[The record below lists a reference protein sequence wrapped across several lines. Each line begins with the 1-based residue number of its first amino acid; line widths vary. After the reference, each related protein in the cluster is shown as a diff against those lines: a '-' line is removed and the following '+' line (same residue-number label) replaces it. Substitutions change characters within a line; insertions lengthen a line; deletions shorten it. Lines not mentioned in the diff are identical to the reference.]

1 MAAGPFDLRPEVLG
15 ALPIIDHFLTRLG
28 ADALIEDYVG
38 FDGRARLDPARALGV
53 VLRALCLSHQPV
65 YALGEWAAQF
75 DPDLL
80 GLEPDEVEALN
91 DDRVGRSLARLFD
104 ADRASLL
111 TALVVG
117 MICAFGIDCSQLH
130 NDSTTITFAGAYRA
144 ANGRTRGGKAT
155 AVLARGH
162 NKDHRP
168 DLKQLLWVLTVSSDG
183 AVPLAHRVEAGNT
196 ADDVTH
202 IPTWDTLVDLVGRA
216 DFLYVADAKLC
227 NRAAMDHIDAAHG
240 RFLTVMPRSRA
251 EDGEFR
257 RWIADHEPDWAE
269 LRRCPGRRK
278 ADPDQC
284 WWGFEWPRPS
294 GEGYR
299 ICWIRSSTKLA
310 NDAQAR
316 DDRIRRAS
324 KELEALAAR
333 LASPRSRHRDKVAVE
348 AEAAAI
354 LEATSTAGLIRIS
367 VTSVQEER
375 MRQEGTGRPGPD
387 TRYRKLTRVRLGLSF
402 CVDADALK
410 AVAASDGCFALIT
423 NDKTMTPAALLGAY
437 KYQPHLERRHADL
450 KGPMEVAPV
459 FLKDPVRI
467 EGLLCLEFV
476 AQLTRALIEREIR
489 SAMAKADIT
498 HLALYPED
506 RACSAPSATRIF
518 QLFSGLT
525 RNHLLH
531 NGRVVQVFPPKLS
544 PLQRQVLD
552 LLGIPASAYAD

>member
-1 MAAGPFDLRPEVLG
+1 L
-15 ALPIIDHFLTRLG
+15 
-28 ADALIEDYVG
+28 
-38 FDGRARLDPARALGV
+38 
-53 VLRALCLSHQPV
+53 Q
-65 YALGEWAAQF
+65 
-75 DPDLL
+75 
-80 GLEPDEVEALN
+80 
-91 DDRVGRSLARLFD
+91 
-104 ADRASLL
+104 
-111 TALVVG
+111 LV
-117 MICAFGIDCSQLH
+117 
-130 NDSTTITFAGAYRA
+130 
-144 ANGRTRGGKAT
+144 
-155 AVLARGH
+155 
-162 NKDHRP
+162 
-168 DLKQLLWVLTVSSDG
+168 WVLTVSSDG

-202 IPTWDTLVDLVGRA
+202 IPTWDALVNLVGRA
-216 DFLYVADAKLC
+216 DFLYVADCKLC
-227 NRAAMDHIDAAHG
+227 NRAAMDHIDARHG
-240 RFLTVMPRSRA
+240 RFLSVMPRSRA

-294 GEGYR
+294 AEGYR

-310 NDAQAR
+310 KDSQVRAE
-316 DDRIRRAS
+316 RIRRAS
-324 KELEALAAR
+324 KELESLAAR

-348 AEAAAI
+348 AEAVAI
-354 LEATSTAGLIRIS
+354 LEATSTTGLIGIS

-402 CVDADALK
+402 CVDADAVK
-410 AVAASDGCFALIT
+410 AVAASDGCFPLIT
-423 NDKTMTPAALLGAY
+423 NDKTMTPAALLDAY
-437 KYQPHLERRHADL
+437 KYQPNLERRHADL

-459 FLKDPVRI
+459 FLKDPARI

-498 HLALYPED
+498 HLPLYPED

-531 NGRVVQVFPPKLS
+531 NGRVVQVFPPQLS
-544 PLQRQVLD
+544 PLQLQVLD
-552 LLGIPASAYAD
+552 LLGIPASAYTD